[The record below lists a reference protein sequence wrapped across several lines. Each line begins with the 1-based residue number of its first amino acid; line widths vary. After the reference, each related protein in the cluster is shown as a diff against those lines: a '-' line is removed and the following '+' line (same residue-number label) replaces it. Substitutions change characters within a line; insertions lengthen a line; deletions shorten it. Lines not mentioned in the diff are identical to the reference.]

1 MGIVPATYGIKS
13 GGLSRADIIRIIE
26 AEIAKAGTGTGLDA
40 AGAQAIIAA
49 MLKEG
54 ASVDLSLNTEKTEL
68 TISVDSDTLTVP
80 VKIFAVSTAYTAGEL
95 VRGGTDNADIYLI
108 RTNIAASNT
117 QTLDQLT
124 TAVRQIGG
132 GGTGLTTAQASKL
145 GVLPLKTHN
154 VGRTIGA
161 SVTSSAHV
169 VVNQSSIHI
178 YADPDTDEEDRI
190 KNCEEGH
197 WIYIS
202 AEHVYRVSGV
212 VSEASSENILVIPVS
227 PIRREGTLSGAI
239 SLEFSPSV
247 PKRFI
252 DYLIASAPALSS
264 PFIFASAVGGTGD
277 ATELTPN
284 PAITD
289 HADSAFLY
297 LAENPNTGSATVA
310 VSGLTAQ
317 AIVDSN
323 GDALTANAIRKND
336 LILIKYDNTNTRY
349 VLDNLSKRAPE
360 DAERNIFRGGWVA
373 GAYKAWEVVIRNRYL
388 FRYTEDIP
396 STNTTPPESDSRAQR
411 LIAAGPDDPVKIT
424 GNANVLTITK
434 RDGTTST
441 ITIEIAGMA
450 EEVGRDL
457 FIADYAVSDMAEQD
471 ADTDTEFDFTGE
483 TLVQGLA
490 PQVTLDTTADTITI
504 NKKGAYAIA
513 VEMKVTDEGTS
524 GNSRLNAII
533 EYKMNGGTWH
543 TLTSSVYVRP
553 LTPNESVLHSSTD
566 VLFAQNDVVKFR
578 YHGDIGTSSATPR
591 ISISEISLRLFE
603 RPLKVNSTDDAIA
616 DKTAATPE
624 ENDLVTFAD
633 KSDSNKE
640 KSTEI
645 KNVLALLGVGI
656 KDWTPLV
663 TTGTQFLANASNT
676 AVASAT
682 LAFSNS
688 VYVPVP
694 DGFLF
699 YLEFEIGGATVEEA
713 AFSIILPTLPQAVVP
728 NQPFNLDSVHA
739 VAYQKSGSG
748 SVIEVEE
755 DGDVRD
761 FNIGLSLS
769 EALTGSNKANF
780 SVLGILKV
788 TRNS

>member
-1 MGIVPATYGIKS
+1 MGIVPATYGIRS

-26 AEIAKAGTGTGLDA
+26 AEIAKSGTGTGLDA

-68 TISVDSDTLTVP
+68 TISVDSDTLTIP
-80 VKIFAVSTAYTAGEL
+80 VREFAASTAYIKDAIFKFEDEIYSVVPDAG
-95 VRGGTDNADIYLI
+95 IP
-108 RTNIAASNT
+108 ASNT
-117 QTLDQLT
+117 STVAQLLS
-124 TAVRQIGG
+124 A
-132 GGTGLTTAQASKL
+132 GTIKKL
-145 GVLPLKTHN
+145 G
-154 VGRTIGA
+154 
-161 SVTSSAHV
+161 
-169 VVNQSSIHI
+169 
-178 YADPDTDEEDRI
+178 
-190 KNCEEGH
+190 
-197 WIYIS
+197 
-202 AEHVYRVSGV
+202 
-212 VSEASSENILVIPVS
+212 
-227 PIRREGTLSGAI
+227 
-239 SLEFSPSV
+239 
-247 PKRFI
+247 
-252 DYLIASAPALSS
+252 
-264 PFIFASAVGGTGD
+264 GD
-277 ATELTPN
+277 
-284 PAITD
+284 
-289 HADSAFLY
+289 
-297 LAENPNTGSATVA
+297 
-310 VSGLTAQ
+310 
-317 AIVDSN
+317 
-323 GDALTANAIRKND
+323 
-336 LILIKYDNTNTRY
+336 
-349 VLDNLSKRAPE
+349 E

-373 GAYKAWEVVIRNRYL
+373 GAYKASEVVIRNRYL

-396 STNTTPPESDSRAQR
+396 SNNTTPPESDTRAQR

-457 FIADYAVSDMAEQD
+457 FIADYAVSDMATQD

-483 TLVQGLA
+483 TLVQGSA

-513 VEMKVTDEGTS
+513 VEMKVTDQGTS

-553 LTPNESVLHSSTD
+553 LTPNESVLHASTD

-699 YLEFEIGGATVEEA
+699 YLEFEIGGATVESA
-713 AFSIILPTLPQAVVP
+713 AFSIILPTLPQAVAQNP
-728 NQPFNLDSVHA
+728 PFNLDSVHA

-748 SVIEVEE
+748 SEIEVEE

-780 SVLGILKV
+780 AVLGILKI
-788 TRNS
+788 TRN

>member
-1 MGIVPATYGIKS
+1 MGIVPATYGIRS

-26 AEIAKAGTGTGLDA
+26 AEIAKSGTGTGLDA

-68 TISVDSDTLTVP
+68 TISVDSDTLTIP
-80 VKIFAVSTAYTAGEL
+80 VREFAASTAYIKDAIFKFEDAIYSVVPDAG
-95 VRGGTDNADIYLI
+95 IP
-108 RTNIAASNT
+108 ASNT
-117 QTLDQLT
+117 STVTQLLS
-124 TAVRQIGG
+124 A
-132 GGTGLTTAQASKL
+132 GTIKKL
-145 GVLPLKTHN
+145 G
-154 VGRTIGA
+154 GD
-161 SVTSSAHV
+161 S
-169 VVNQSSIHI
+169 
-178 YADPDTDEEDRI
+178 
-190 KNCEEGH
+190 
-197 WIYIS
+197 
-202 AEHVYRVSGV
+202 
-212 VSEASSENILVIPVS
+212 
-227 PIRREGTLSGAI
+227 
-239 SLEFSPSV
+239 
-247 PKRFI
+247 
-252 DYLIASAPALSS
+252 
-264 PFIFASAVGGTGD
+264 GD
-277 ATELTPN
+277 A
-284 PAITD
+284 
-289 HADSAFLY
+289 
-297 LAENPNTGSATVA
+297 
-310 VSGLTAQ
+310 
-317 AIVDSN
+317 
-323 GDALTANAIRKND
+323 
-336 LILIKYDNTNTRY
+336 
-349 VLDNLSKRAPE
+349 

-471 ADTDTEFDFTGE
+471 ADADTEFDFTGE

-490 PQVTLDTTADTITI
+490 PQVTLDATANTITI

-713 AFSIILPTLPQAVVP
+713 AFSIILPTLPQAVAQNP
-728 NQPFNLDSVHA
+728 PFNLDSVHA

-748 SVIEVEE
+748 SEIEVEE

-780 SVLGILKV
+780 AVLGIIKI
-788 TRNS
+788 TRN

>member
-1 MGIVPATYGIKS
+1 MGIVPATYGIRS

-68 TISVDSDTLTVP
+68 TISVDSDSLTIP
-80 VKIFAVSTAYTAGEL
+80 VREFAASTAYIKDAIFKFEDEIYSVVADAG
-95 VRGGTDNADIYLI
+95 IP
-108 RTNIAASNT
+108 ASNT
-117 QTLDQLT
+117 STVAQLLS
-124 TAVRQIGG
+124 A
-132 GGTGLTTAQASKL
+132 GTIKKL
-145 GVLPLKTHN
+145 G
-154 VGRTIGA
+154 G
-161 SVTSSAHV
+161 
-169 VVNQSSIHI
+169 
-178 YADPDTDEEDRI
+178 D
-190 KNCEEGH
+190 
-197 WIYIS
+197 
-202 AEHVYRVSGV
+202 SG
-212 VSEASSENILVIPVS
+212 
-227 PIRREGTLSGAI
+227 
-239 SLEFSPSV
+239 
-247 PKRFI
+247 
-252 DYLIASAPALSS
+252 
-264 PFIFASAVGGTGD
+264 
-277 ATELTPN
+277 
-284 PAITD
+284 
-289 HADSAFLY
+289 
-297 LAENPNTGSATVA
+297 
-310 VSGLTAQ
+310 
-317 AIVDSN
+317 
-323 GDALTANAIRKND
+323 NA
-336 LILIKYDNTNTRY
+336 
-349 VLDNLSKRAPE
+349 

-373 GAYKAWEVVIRNRYL
+373 GAYKSGEVVVRNRYL

-396 STNTTPPESDSRAQR
+396 SNNTTPPESDSRAQR
-411 LIAAGPDDPVKIT
+411 LIAANPDDLVKIT
-424 GNANVLTITK
+424 GNANVLTLIK

-457 FIADYAVSDMAEQD
+457 FIADYAVSDMATQD
-471 ADTDTEFDFTGE
+471 ADADTEFDFTGE
-483 TLVQGLA
+483 TLVQGSA

-533 EYKMNGGTWH
+533 EYQMNGGTWH

-553 LTPNESVLHSSTD
+553 LTPNESVLHASTD

-578 YHGDIGTSSATPR
+578 YHGDIGTSGSTPR

-699 YLEFEIGGATVEEA
+699 YLEFEIGGATVESA
-713 AFSIILPTLPQAVVP
+713 AFSVILPTLPQVAVP
-728 NQPFNLDSVHA
+728 SPPFNLDGVHGI
-739 VAYQKSGSG
+739 AYEKNGSG
-748 SVIEVEE
+748 SEINVEH
-755 DGDVRD
+755 DGNAVRD
-761 FNIGLSLS
+761 FNVELALG
-769 EALTGSNKANF
+769 EALTGSHKANF
-780 SVLGILKV
+780 AVLGILKV